1 MKFELASDVCFI
13 SIMGGRGK
21 WRVPENYIK
30 SEVSAL
36 PNRAFSLFC
45 AITSKAF

>member
-1 MKFELASDVCFI
+1 MKFGLAFDVCFI

-21 WRVPENYIK
+21 WRVSANFIK

-45 AITSKAF
+45 AITKTAF